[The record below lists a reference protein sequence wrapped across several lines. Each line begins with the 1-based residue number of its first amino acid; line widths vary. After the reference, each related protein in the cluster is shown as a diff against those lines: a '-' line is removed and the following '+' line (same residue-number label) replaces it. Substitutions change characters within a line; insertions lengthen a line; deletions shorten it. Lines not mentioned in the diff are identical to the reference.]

1 MSATIGPA
9 RTAVR
14 TATLTVLA
22 ALAAG
27 AAAGPATAQAPT
39 PATDEMTEVVR
50 AVEGL
55 DAMRSRLART
65 FTEGGAAADR
75 ETFRAVCAPVGR
87 RARRVADEQ
96 GWRLEQLS
104 EKFRNPDHRPDP
116 EARSVLRRMEA
127 DSSLT
132 AVWRRSRVEGRRGW
146 RYFRRIVV
154 EPSCLACH
162 GAEEER
168 PDFVKR
174 GYPQDR
180 AHGFRPGDLRGV
192 YSVFVP
198 EDTTSGSKP

>member
-1 MSATIGPA
+1 MRATIGPA
-9 RTAVR
+9 RGTAR
-14 TATLTVLA
+14 TATLTAIA

-27 AAAGPATAQAPT
+27 AFDAPAAAQAPT
-39 PATDEMTEVVR
+39 PETGEMTEVVR

-75 ETFRAVCAPVGR
+75 ETFQAVCAPVGR

-96 GWRLEQLS
+96 GWRLQQLS
-104 EKFRNPDHRPDP
+104 EKFRNPAHRPDP

-162 GAEEER
+162 GAEEDR

-174 GYPQDR
+174 SYPRDR

-192 YSVFVP
+192 YSVFVA
-198 EDTTSGSKP
+198 EDSTVRSEK

>member
-1 MSATIGPA
+1 MNATIGPA
-9 RTAVR
+9 RTTAP
-14 TATLTVLA
+14 TATLTVMA

-27 AAAGPATAQAPT
+27 AAGPATAQAPT

-75 ETFRAVCAPVGR
+75 ETFRTVCAPVGR

-104 EKFRNPDHRPDP
+104 EKFRNPAHRPDP
-116 EARSVLRRMEA
+116 GARSVLRRMEA

-174 GYPQDR
+174 SYPQDR

-198 EDTTSGSKP
+198 ADTASRPKP